1 MILSSTSPYA
11 LLNEF
16 YIACGKAEQYRFSQF
31 FEHDCSCENQTAMS
45 YYELLFQ
52 VRKIYSIGH

>member
-31 FEHDCSCENQTAMS
+31 SK
-45 YYELLFQ
+45 LFMNMIVVYKKLGLQ
-52 VRKIYSIGH
+52 RAKN